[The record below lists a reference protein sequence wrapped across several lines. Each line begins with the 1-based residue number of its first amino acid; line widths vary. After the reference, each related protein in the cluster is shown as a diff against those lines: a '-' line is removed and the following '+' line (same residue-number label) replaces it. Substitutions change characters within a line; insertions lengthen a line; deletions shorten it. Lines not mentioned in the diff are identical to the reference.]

1 MKKRNARS
9 SCGGLLWGVPTREVN
24 RAVKKNPEKFLKG
37 YIIELNTKELSGLRW
52 KFSTANTAKR
62 RTLAREFTG
71 KGLYMLATILKS
83 KQQGLLK
90 KAVRLS
96 EKS

>member
-1 MKKRNARS
+1 MLDHHVAD
-9 SCGGLLWGVPTREVN
+9 LYGVPTREVN
-24 RAVKKNPEKFLKG
+24 RAVKNNLEKFLNG

-52 KFSTANTAKR
+52 KFSTANTAKT
-62 RTLAREFTG
+62 RTLAKAFTG